1 MLTASGEGAY
11 KLFSKYLRT
20 VKTVYFYK
28 MMQWMVAFSQTTAS
42 RFIFRKHREK
52 QKVKSDKKNKPKGLK
67 VAKEDQSSIGLM
79 VNGLDG

>member
-28 MMQWMVAFSQTTAS
+28 MMQWMGAFSQTTAS
-42 RFIFRKHREK
+42 RFIFRKHGEK
-52 QKVKSDKKNKPKGLK
+52 QKVKSDKKKQAERLK
-67 VAKEDQSSIGLM
+67 SRERRPELDR
-79 VNGLDG
+79 LDGQWA